1 MIASHAE
8 NGASPRPLEVL
19 GIDADE
25 ERVYRF
31 LLTNGE
37 ATLEDVTR
45 GLGLPARKTQ
55 RLLDAIGAKGLTTH
69 SPERP
74 RRYIP
79 ASPNIAIQALALQH
93 QQAVQR
99 AQGMI
104 HELQLQAAAGRQGEQ
119 EHVIEL
125 ITNLDV
131 GRQLYEQILRS
142 AQHEVAALVRPP
154 VLYNLF
160 SPMDDRKMQREVQA
174 RGVQFRSIND
184 AEFLSLPDALDR
196 VRADIRAGEEARV
209 FPSLP
214 FKMILVDRRIAL
226 IPLNPNQ
233 SNSPS
238 LLVRYSALLDA
249 LYTLFEILW
258 ERATPLSFTRDGTL
272 QTGNRGSRL
281 SRESEELAWLM
292 AVGLNDKNLAYNL
305 HISLRTL
312 ERRVAELMQ
321 SLDTRTRFQAG
332 WAAALHLSGT
342 SISLSPQ
349 TAGSRSVKGVRR
361 ERGEHAY
368 MCPEAQEICKP
379 PGVDGS

>member
-1 MIASHAE
+1 MIASHAQT
-8 NGASPRPLEVL
+8 GASPRPLEVL

-25 ERVYRF
+25 ERVYRY
-31 LLTNGE
+31 LLTSRM
-37 ATLEDVTR
+37 ATLQEVTR
-45 GLGLPARKTQ
+45 GLGLSARKTQ
-55 RLLDAIGAKGLTTH
+55 RLLDAIAAKGLTTH

-104 HELQLQAAAGRQGEQ
+104 HELQQQAAAGRQGEQ

-125 ITNLDV
+125 ITSLNV
-131 GRQLYEQILRS
+131 GRQLYEQILGS

-160 SPMDDRKMQREVQA
+160 SPMDDRKAQREVQA
-174 RGVQFRSIND
+174 RGVQIRSIND
-184 AEFLSLPDALDR
+184 AEFLCLPDALDR
-196 VRADIRAGEEARV
+196 VRADIRAGEQARV

-226 IPLNPNQ
+226 IYLNPNQ

-258 ERATPLSFTRDGTL
+258 ERATPLSFTRDGTP
-272 QTGNRGSRL
+272 QTGNRPSRL
-281 SRESEELAWLM
+281 SRESEELASLM
-292 AVGLNDKNLAYNL
+292 AAGLNDKNLAHNL

-321 SLDTRTRFQAG
+321 SLETRTRFQAG

-342 SISLSPQ
+342 SVSLSQQ
-349 TAGSRSVKGVRR
+349 TARSRSVKAVRR
-361 ERGEHAY
+361 
-368 MCPEAQEICKP
+368 
-379 PGVDGS
+379 